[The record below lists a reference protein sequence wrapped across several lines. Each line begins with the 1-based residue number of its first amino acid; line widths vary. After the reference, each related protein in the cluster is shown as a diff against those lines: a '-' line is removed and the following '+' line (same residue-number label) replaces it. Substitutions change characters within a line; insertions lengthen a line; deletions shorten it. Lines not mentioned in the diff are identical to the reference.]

1 MLILKELSNYLITIE
16 HVVLMVLS
24 WSSSSGGYGHNAG
37 SAKVLFT
44 RMCCALVEIAQYFIE
59 GRMHRKTWLKPS
71 FHWID
76 GTTDTLKGWDE
87 KLNLNA
93 SEEQLGTRRVIFHLV
108 DSWCGLD
115 GS

>member
-76 GTTDTLKGWDE
+76 GTTDTLKVVLLYEIID
-87 KLNLNA
+87 A
-93 SEEQLGTRRVIFHLV
+93 YYIVPDIFE
-108 DSWCGLD
+108 CAC
-115 GS
+115 